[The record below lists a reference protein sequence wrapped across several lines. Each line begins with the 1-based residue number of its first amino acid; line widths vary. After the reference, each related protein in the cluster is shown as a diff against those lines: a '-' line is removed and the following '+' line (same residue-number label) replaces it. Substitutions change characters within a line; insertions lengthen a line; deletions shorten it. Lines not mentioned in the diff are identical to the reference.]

1 MALPTR
7 RSAPMLGPRRGPMR
21 PVVVVLTVLTVLVI
35 ATGALSANHTSPNE
49 ARTEALAYLDK
60 VRPVIERSSATGRD
74 LASVRERAVGLERD
88 LLDRQ
93 LARIQ
98 SDADETLVEAR
109 TVTSSGGP
117 ALAQELLVGALGARA
132 MAVKE
137 LRAAF
142 DQALDA
148 DAPVLPAVQLLTEVG
163 RDLQAA
169 DGAYRLFG
177 RNLPPGGAPPPES
190 RWVTDPKDWSAPVL
204 GSFVTAIR
212 NSKKLAPVR
221 DLAVLV
227 AAPDPGPVG
236 EESGKVLVL
245 AQVPTIRLQVVV
257 ANQGNQPETAVPV
270 VASTQP
276 FDGSPPSSD
285 RVTVNLEPGQR
296 RAIETLKLTPPPPGV
311 TFAVIV
317 RVGSTT
323 NADGNPI
330 DDEFPVRQYVLR

>member
-1 MALPTR
+1 MALPSR

-21 PVVVVLTVLTVLVI
+21 PVVVVLVVLTVLVVG
-35 ATGALSANHTSPNE
+35 TVFLGANHTSPLE

-74 LASVRERAVGLERD
+74 LASLRERAVGLERD
-88 LLDRQ
+88 LLERQ

-98 SDADETLVEAR
+98 ADADDALTDAR
-109 TVTSSGGP
+109 TVTSSQGGV
-117 ALAQELLVGALGARA
+117 LAQDLLIGSLGG
-132 MAVKE
+132 
-137 LRAAF
+137 RAAAVTALRDAF
-142 DQALDA
+142 AQALEA
-148 DAPVLPAVQLLTEVG
+148 EAPLLPAVQALSEVG

-177 RNLPPGGAPPPES
+177 RNLPPGSAPPPQS
-190 RWVTDPKDWSAPVL
+190 RWVTDPDEWSAPTL
-204 GSFVTAIR
+204 AAFVTSVR

-236 EESGKVLVL
+236 EEDGKVLVL
-245 AQVPTIRLQVVV
+245 ARVSEIHLQVVV
-257 ANQGNQPETAVPV
+257 ANQGNRPERDVPV

-276 FDGSPPSSD
+276 FDGSPASSD
-285 RVTVNLEPGQR
+285 RVTVDLEPGQR
-296 RAIETLKLTPPPPGV
+296 RALDTLQLAAPPAGV

-317 RVGSTT
+317 RVGGTPDEKPT
-323 NADGNPI
+323 
-330 DDEFPVRQYVLR
+330 DDESPVRQYVLR

>member
-21 PVVVVLTVLTVLVI
+21 PVVVVLVVLTVLVVG
-35 ATGALSANHTSPNE
+35 TVFLGANHTSPLE

-60 VRPVIERSSATGRD
+60 ARPLIERSSATGRD
-74 LASVRERAVGLERD
+74 LASLRERAVGLERD
-88 LLDRQ
+88 LLERQ

-98 SDADETLVEAR
+98 VDADDTLADAR
-109 TVTSSGGP
+109 TVTSSEGG
-117 ALAQELLVGALGARA
+117 ALAQDLLIGSLGGRA
-132 MAVKE
+132 TAVKA
-137 LRAAF
+137 LRDAF
-142 DQALDA
+142 GQALDA
-148 DAPVLPAVQLLTEVG
+148 EAPLLPAVQALSEVG

-177 RNLPPGGAPPPES
+177 RNLPPGSAPPPQS
-190 RWVTDPKDWSAPVL
+190 RWVPDPEEWTAPVL
-204 GSFVTAIR
+204 AAFVTSIR

-236 EESGKVLVL
+236 EEDGKVLVL
-245 AQVPTIRLQVVV
+245 ARVADIHLQVVV
-257 ANQGNQPETAVPV
+257 ANQGNRPERDVPV

-276 FDGSPPSSD
+276 FDGSAASSD
-285 RVTVNLEPGQR
+285 RVTVDLEPGQR
-296 RAIETLKLTPPPPGV
+296 RALDTLQLAAPPPGV

-317 RVGSTT
+317 RIGGTPDEKPT
-323 NADGNPI
+323 
-330 DDEFPVRQYVLR
+330 DDESPVRQYVLR

>member
-1 MALPTR
+1 MALPSR

-21 PVVVVLTVLTVLVI
+21 PVVVVLVVLTLVVI
-35 ATGALSANHTSPNE
+35 ATGALSANNTSPGE
-49 ARTEALAYLDK
+49 ARTEALAYLDR

-74 LASVRERAVGLERD
+74 LVSVRERAIGLERD

-98 SDADETLVEAR
+98 TDADDTLVDARAVTASEAR
-109 TVTSSGGP
+109 
-117 ALAQELLVGALGARA
+117 ALPQELLVGALGARA
-132 MAVKE
+132 TAVKE

-142 DQALDA
+142 QQALDA
-148 DAPVLPAVQLLTEVG
+148 NVPLLPVVQLLSEVG

-177 RNLPPGGAPPPES
+177 RNLPAGSAPPPES
-190 RWVTDPKDWSAPVL
+190 RWVTDPTDWTAPVL

-212 NSKKLAPVR
+212 NSKELAPVR

-227 AAPDPGPVG
+227 ATPDPGPVG

-245 AQVPTIRLQVVV
+245 AQVPSIKLQVVV
-257 ANQGNQPETAVPV
+257 ANQGNQPETGVPV

-276 FDGSPPSSD
+276 FDGSPASSD

-296 RAIETLKLTPPPPGV
+296 RAIETLKLTPPAPGV

-323 NADGNPI
+323 SADGNPL